1 MSIPGESYAKDELNE
16 SWWGGA
22 TTAATLCLRDRAPN
36 VDPRALLLYNLN
48 FQATHVGYAPYGLPK
63 KQVIRSLRS
72 TRYIHYVAKD
82 IEIIISAFFVL
93 QFPYIEIAID
103 VATVSK
109 ELYPHQVILDE

>member
-48 FQATHVGYAPYGLPK
+48 FQGYTCRLC
-63 KQVIRSLRS
+63 
-72 TRYIHYVAKD
+72 
-82 IEIIISAFFVL
+82 
-93 QFPYIEIAID
+93 
-103 VATVSK
+103 TVWFTEETS
-109 ELYPHQVILDE
+109 H